1 MKKCITGLKQIVRK
15 YKTCIENKLE
25 FRLSDRDLE
34 ILKKSIY
41 YLSLIDSLVEQHN
54 KEIKDKSLESINKG
68 VK

>member
-54 KEIKDKSLESINKG
+54 KEIKDKALESINKG
-68 VK
+68 VE

>member
-15 YKTCIENKLE
+15 YKTCIENSLE

-34 ILKKSIY
+34 ILKKSVY